1 MLQTHKTHKL
11 RTQLFG
17 KFYIP
22 IRHEAKSLTSH
33 SLGNGFLGSVH
44 LSVTHKISEPKLLLQ
59 NMAVNPIELSMPYMR
74 NLSSYLTRSS
84 NDSTFIFIQVN
95 TFIFI
100 QVNTFIF
107 IQVNTFIFIQV
118 NTFIFV
124 QVNTG
129 FKYTLLLYNTRITNT
144 RIIAHQVTPKYKLRR
159 TDALRTDDGNHTII

>member
-22 IRHEAKSLTSH
+22 IRYEAKSLTSH

-44 LSVTHKISEPKLLLQ
+44 LSVTHKISEPKLLFQ
-59 NMAVNPIELSMPYMR
+59 NIAVNPIELSMPYMR

-100 QVNTFIF
+100 QVNTF
-107 IQVNTFIFIQV
+107 
-118 NTFIFV
+118 
-124 QVNTG
+124 

-159 TDALRTDDGNHTII
+159 TDALRTDDGNHTILKETLSF

>member
-22 IRHEAKSLTSH
+22 IRYEAKSLTSH

-44 LSVTHKISEPKLLLQ
+44 LSVTHKISEPKLLFQ
-59 NMAVNPIELSMPYMR
+59 NIAVNPIELSMPYMR

-107 IQVNTFIFIQV
+107 IQVNTF
-118 NTFIFV
+118 
-124 QVNTG
+124 

-159 TDALRTDDGNHTII
+159 TDALRTDVGNHTII

>member
-1 MLQTHKTHKL
+1 MRMLQTHKTRKL

-44 LSVTHKISEPKLLLQ
+44 LSVTHKISEPKLLFQ
-59 NMAVNPIELSMPYMR
+59 NIAVNPIELSMPYMR

-107 IQVNTFIFIQV
+107 IQVNTF
-118 NTFIFV
+118 
-124 QVNTG
+124 

>member
-1 MLQTHKTHKL
+1 MRTLQTHKTRKL

-22 IRHEAKSLTSH
+22 IGHEAKSLTSH

-44 LSVTHKISEPKLLLQ
+44 LSVTHKISEPKLLFQ
-59 NMAVNPIELSMPYMR
+59 NIAVNPIELSMLYMR

-107 IQVNTFIFIQV
+107 IQVNTF
-118 NTFIFV
+118 
-124 QVNTG
+124 

>member
-22 IRHEAKSLTSH
+22 IRYEAKSLTSH

-44 LSVTHKISEPKLLLQ
+44 LSVTHKISEPKLLFQ
-59 NMAVNPIELSMPYMR
+59 NIAVNPIELSMPYMR

-95 TFIFI
+95 TF
-100 QVNTFIF
+100 
-107 IQVNTFIFIQV
+107 
-118 NTFIFV
+118 
-124 QVNTG
+124 